1 MTALEFNTAVCALQ
15 GDLKT
20 WAYRFTKNDF
30 TAEDLS
36 QEAIYRALTNRSKY
50 KPGTNLKSWVY
61 TIMKNAFLNQ
71 YNKNKRFVENGDEIA
86 YSDRVS
92 SGNRVFEMDELEE
105 KEIQQKIDALNV
117 SIRKPFLM
125 NYEGFSYQ
133 EISDEMG
140 IPMGTVKSRIFN
152 ARKTLSDDLLRNGYE
167 SSN

>member
-20 WAYRFTKNDF
+20 WAFRFTKNDF

-36 QEAIYRALTNRSKY
+36 QEAIYRALSNRNKY

-71 YNKNKRFVENGDEIA
+71 YNKNKRFVDNGDDLA
-86 YSDRVS
+86 YSDRGTF
-92 SGNRVFEMDELEE
+92 SGQVFEMDYLEE
-105 KEIQQKIDALNV
+105 KEIQQKIDKLNEA
-117 SIRKPFLM
+117 IKKPFLM
-125 NYEGFSYQ
+125 NYEGYSYQ

-152 ARKTLSDDLLRNGYE
+152 ARKTLMEDLSKNGYQKL
-167 SSN
+167 N